1 MGVKTESRSWRVGVG
16 GLWWAK
22 LADAQHNPG
31 LGLGLDFV
39 SRGPGNAA
47 HGQLGLSKEEH

>member
-1 MGVKTESRSWRVGVG
+1 MLSITRGS
-16 GLWWAK
+16 A
-22 LADAQHNPG
+22 
-31 LGLGLDFV
+31 LGLDFV